1 MSETVHSGPGGGP
14 SDVAGTPAAS
24 TPAADTSAR
33 GMKALKRVGIGV
45 LIALVVIW
53 IAIKASDNV
62 SQFVTVTLNG
72 LSLSA
77 LYFVVAS
84 GFTLIF
90 GLMRV
95 VNMAHGSLYLLGGY
109 LALNFQQKLFQKDD
123 GGLHLSLSAGGGG
136 GGGDYNLIGW
146 IVPLLM
152 SVLIIG
158 ILGIVLQQVFLRW
171 NQGQDLRQ
179 ALITIAISVVAADQ
193 MLAAFGGI
201 SKDVK
206 APHEFPESVSFGSV
220 HVGFFRLVI
229 VLGSAL
235 LIGLFLYLLIRRTR
249 YGKIV
254 RAGVDDRDM
263 VAALGINIQLVFA
276 GAFFLG
282 AMLAG
287 YGGVLGGT
295 MLSLQPGEDTSFLL
309 NSLIVVIIG
318 GMGSLGGAAI
328 GALALGM
335 VDAYA
340 DVYLV
345 FGDHDLTNYSIL
357 LTFALL
363 VVVLAVR
370 PLGLFGR
377 PA

>member
-14 SDVAGTPAAS
+14 PEITGAPTTAAEAETRGTAANAKRVVIGALVLLLVVWIGIK
-24 TPAADTSAR
+24 AAD
-33 GMKALKRVGIGV
+33 
-45 LIALVVIW
+45 
-53 IAIKASDNV
+53 DF

-95 VNMAHGSLYLLGGY
+95 VNMAHGSLYLFGGY
-109 LALNFQQKLFQKDD
+109 LALNFQQKLFQDD
-123 GGLHLSLSAGGGG
+123 SGGLNLSLSAGGGG

-146 IVPLLM
+146 LVPLVM
-152 SVLIIG
+152 ATLIIG
-158 ILGIVLQQVFLRW
+158 ILGIVLQQLFLRW

-179 ALITIAISVVAADQ
+179 ALITIAISVVLADQ
-193 MLAAFGGI
+193 MLAAYGGI
-201 SKDVK
+201 AKDVK
-206 APHEFPESVSFGSV
+206 APSSFPERVSIGSV
-220 HVGFFRLVI
+220 NVGFFRLVI
-229 VLGSAL
+229 VVGSAL
-235 LIGLFLYLLIRRTR
+235 LIGLFLWLLIKKTR

-263 VAALGINIQLVFA
+263 VSALGINVQLVFA

-295 MLSLQPGEDTSFLL
+295 MLSLQPGEDTAFLL

-328 GALALGM
+328 GALALGLI
-335 VDAYA
+335 DAWA

-345 FGDHDLTNYSIL
+345 VGDHDYTNYSIL
-357 LTFALL
+357 VTFALL

>member
-53 IAIKASDNV
+53 IAIKATDNV

-345 FGDHDLTNYSIL
+345 FGSHDLTNYSIL

>member
-1 MSETVHSGPGGGP
+1 VTPP
-14 SDVAGTPAAS
+14 RVALAA
-24 TPAADTSAR
+24 
-33 GMKALKRVGIGV
+33 IV
-45 LIALVVIW
+45 LLLVVW
-53 IAIKASDNV
+53 IGLKAIDNF

-123 GGLHLSLSAGGGG
+123 GGLNLSLSAGGGG
-136 GGGDYNLIGW
+136 GGGEYNLIGW
-146 IVPLLM
+146 LVPLLM

-158 ILGIVLQQVFLRW
+158 ILGVAIQQLFLRW

-193 MLAAFGGI
+193 MLAAYGGI
-201 SKDVK
+201 AKDIK
-206 APHEFPESVSFGSV
+206 APSSFPESVSVSSV

-229 VLGSAL
+229 VVGSAL
-235 LIGLFLYLLIRRTR
+235 VIGLGLWLLIKRTR

-263 VAALGINIQLVFA
+263 VSALGINVQLVFA
-276 GAFFLG
+276 GAFFIG

-295 MLSLQPGEDTSFLL
+295 MLSLQPGEDTAFLL

-328 GALALGM
+328 GAIALGL
-335 VDAYA
+335 VDAWA

-345 FGDHDLTNYSIL
+345 FGDHDYTNYSIL